1 MTLIPVKNKNLIEA
15 NHIPGSARLP
25 ITPLNAP
32 RIEPGASECRRD
44 ELGRVTRSKNAWTAK
59 CLNGLC
65 FKKPGD
71 CDYKTGHQHN
81 VLHKTIP
88 GVSSQHA

>member
-15 NHIPGSARLP
+15 NHIPGSAGLP

-44 ELGRVTRSKNAWTAK
+44 ELAGSPALGNIASMEPAGCECAGQPAK
-59 CLNGLC
+59 E
-65 FKKPGD
+65 
-71 CDYKTGHQHN
+71 YTVQ
-81 VLHKTIP
+81 
-88 GVSSQHA
+88 